1 MTGMHGV
8 GQDLTKALYHL
19 NQAASEGHAG
29 AYGNIG
35 KVQWKCVLSVCEY
48 AA

>member
-8 GQDLTKALYHL
+8 KQDFTKALYHL

-29 AYGNIG
+29 AYSNIG
-35 KVQWKCVLSVCEY
+35 KVL
-48 AA
+48 